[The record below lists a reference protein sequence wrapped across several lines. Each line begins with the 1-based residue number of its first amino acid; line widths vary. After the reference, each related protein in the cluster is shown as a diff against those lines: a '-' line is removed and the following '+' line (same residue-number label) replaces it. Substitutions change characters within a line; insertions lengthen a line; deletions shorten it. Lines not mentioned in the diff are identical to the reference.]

1 MTNVDPLSVGQL
13 VPKYATRTPKA
24 TVVFSLPL
32 ELACSPSVRCEI
44 APLILKEFVHGIRA
58 SAIFVQI
65 PWWFGAVVKDARKN
79 RKSVRNHHHP
89 PFFPNGNFQP
99 KFPLRRRRN
108 RVPISQKLLI
118 LACGK
123 RLVKTQFPLSRHSPF
138 LPPSH
143 TLFFFTVQ
151 DSDFYTHG
159 DDATSSGLYLC
170 ELESTRGDALPR
182 SVLSKSKGKDV
193 GLLW

>member
-1 MTNVDPLSVGQL
+1 M

-32 ELACSPSVRCEI
+32 ELACSPSVRCKN
-44 APLILKEFVHGIRA
+44 LILKEFVHGIRA

-65 PWWFGAVVKDARKN
+65 PWWFGAVVKGKIGKVFEITITLPFFQMEISNRN
-79 RKSVRNHHHP
+79 FLSGGGETGFRFRKSKA
-89 PFFPNGNFQP
+89 Q
-99 KFPLRRRRN
+99 
-108 RVPISQKLLI
+108 Q
-118 LACGK
+118 ACGK

-138 LPPSH
+138 LPPFH

-159 DDATSSGLYLC
+159 DDATSSGLYLR

-182 SVLSKSKGKDV
+182 SCAIEKQRKGRGVTVVEHQHLKT
-193 GLLW
+193 

>member
-1 MTNVDPLSVGQL
+1 MFEITITLPFFQMEISNRNFLSGGGE
-13 VPKYATRTPKA
+13 TGFR
-24 TVVFSLPL
+24 F
-32 ELACSPSVRCEI
+32 
-44 APLILKEFVHGIRA
+44 
-58 SAIFVQI
+58 
-65 PWWFGAVVKDARKN
+65 
-79 RKSVRNHHHP
+79 RKSKA
-89 PFFPNGNFQP
+89 Q
-99 KFPLRRRRN
+99 
-108 RVPISQKLLI
+108 Q
-118 LACGK
+118 ACGK

-138 LPPSH
+138 LPLSH